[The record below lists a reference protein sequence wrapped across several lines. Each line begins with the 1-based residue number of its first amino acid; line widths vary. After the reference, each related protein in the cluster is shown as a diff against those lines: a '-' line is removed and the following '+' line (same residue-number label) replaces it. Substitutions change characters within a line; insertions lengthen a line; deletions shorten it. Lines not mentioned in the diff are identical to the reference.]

1 MNRSK
6 SKEMK
11 KQNLVKRF
19 SFRMTE
25 EEATAFEKAAEKLS
39 WKPSDLAR
47 VAVSAAV
54 IAAEEKTAA

>member
-1 MNRSK
+1 
-6 SKEMK
+6 MK

-25 EEATAFEKAAEKLS
+25 EEAKAFEQAAEKLS

-47 VAVSAAV
+47 IAVSAAI
-54 IAAEEKTAA
+54 IATEEKVAA